1 MPAISADGRYVAFGS
16 LASNLVAGDTNRASD
31 GFVRDRRS
39 GRTERVSVAGDGTQA
54 NNDVGR
60 DAFVNGAPALC
71 PDVGCADPVGQLRER
86 IRDIVTVS
94 ADEGLHRAVE
104 LMATHGIG
112 DLIAVQPETGFSVGV
127 VSALGLTAVAASS
140 PR

>member
-60 DAFVNGAPALC
+60 DAFVNGAPALS
-71 PDVGCADPVGQLRER
+71 PDVGCADPGWP
-86 IRDIVTVS
+86 
-94 ADEGLHRAVE
+94 A
-104 LMATHGIG
+104 
-112 DLIAVQPETGFSVGV
+112 P
-127 VSALGLTAVAASS
+127 
-140 PR
+140 